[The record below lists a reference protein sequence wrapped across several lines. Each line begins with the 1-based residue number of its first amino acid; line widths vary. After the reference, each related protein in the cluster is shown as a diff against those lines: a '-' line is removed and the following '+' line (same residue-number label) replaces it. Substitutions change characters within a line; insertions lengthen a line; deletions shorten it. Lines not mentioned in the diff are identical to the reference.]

1 MLGFLRG
8 ETQSNTKSLGEMSEI
23 VGGFIA
29 ILCKTCLA
37 SFEEYKIAR
46 ERYGNINNHD

>member
-1 MLGFLRG
+1 MEYDARFLRG
-8 ETQSNTKSLGEMSEI
+8 KTQSNTKSLGEMSEI

-29 ILCKTCLA
+29 ILCKTYLA

-46 ERYGNINNHD
+46 EIWKYK

>member
-1 MLGFLRG
+1 MEYDARFLRG
-8 ETQSNTKSLGEMSEI
+8 KTQSNTKSLGKMSEI

-29 ILCKTCLA
+29 ILCKTYLA

-46 ERYGNINNHD
+46 EIWKYK